1 MEAFFV
7 SEMPKQNYQTELDKI
22 ISSLSKKPTLLIH
35 ACCGPCSSYVIE
47 YLAKF
52 FDITILYY
60 NPNIYPEEEYFRRLN
75 ELKNLLPRFPE
86 AIKNDVKLV
95 EENYDQNEF
104 YEAIKIKE
112 EPNLANEKEKGER
125 CRRCYELRIKRA
137 FNYACEHNFDYF
149 CTTLSIS
156 PFKDAE
162 KINKIGEDLCKNA
175 NNSVIS
181 TGSIT
186 SKEDLVV
193 EVLENTT
200 SETNSVISSASI
212 TANAQSITLKE
223 DSVVEVLAR
232 LRTERS
238 EVTTKLRTS
247 TPKWLPSDFK
257 KKGGFKR
264 SLELSK
270 EYGLYRQQYCGCVF
284 SKTNTEKERKE
295 SPSEPKTNN
304 PQADTKTFEKK
315 VL

>member
-1 MEAFFV
+1 
-7 SEMPKQNYQTELDKI
+7 MPKQNYQTELDKI
-22 ISSLSKKPTLLIH
+22 ISSLSNSKKPTLLLH

-60 NPNIYPEEEYFRRLN
+60 NPNIYPEQEYFRRLN

-86 AIKNDVKLV
+86 AIKNNVKLV

-112 EPNLANEKEKGER
+112 EPNLAEEKEKGER
-125 CRRCYELRIKRA
+125 CRRCYELRMKRA
-137 FNYACEHNFDYF
+137 FLYASEHNFDYF

-162 KINKIGEDLCKNA
+162 KINKIGEDLCKSV

-186 SKEDLVV
+186 
-193 EVLENTT
+193 EN
-200 SETNSVISSASI
+200 ALSI
-212 TANAQSITLKE
+212 TGDARSITE
-223 DSVVEVLAR
+223 SVNNSVVEVLAR
-232 LRTERS
+232 LRAERS
-238 EVTTKLRTS
+238 EATTGNAQKS
-247 TPKWLPSDFK
+247 PKWLPSDFK

-295 SPSEPKTNN
+295 SSSEPLLKN
-304 PQADTKTFEKK
+304 PSTDTKNLLKK